1 MLDAAEALLRERGL
15 RRRHPAGGG
24 AQRYADRLRLSL
36 LPRRQDAARRRSAAN
51 PRRKGTCVVQSI
63 LEDKAEPL
71 PERVRTL
78 FRTAASGFDRA
89 GANKSCAIGA
99 VALDLDARH
108 EALRTV
114 CRDAMDGWIA
124 SIARELPWSD
134 EAVRRSFAEM
144 VVAGLEGAFI
154 LSRARQSGT
163 PFITVGEW
171 LATILERLPRNA
183 PETYHGKH
191 KRRHGRYPSGADRI
205 SNPYARSGHLNL
217 FRVRQS

>member
-1 MLDAAEALLRERGL
+1 MARQSPASRERMLDAAETLLRERGL
-15 RRRHPAGGG
+15 AGAGIHQVVARSRAPIG
-24 AQRYADRLRLSL
+24 SVYHFFPRGKTQLVAEALQINGEKARALFQR
-36 LPRRQDAARRRSAAN
+36 
-51 PRRKGTCVVQSI
+51 I
-63 LEDKAEPL
+63 LEDTGEPL
-71 PERVRTL
+71 PERFRRL

-89 GANKSCAIGA
+89 GANKGCAIGA

-144 VVAGLEGAFI
+144 VVAGIEGAFI

-171 LATILERLPRNA
+171 LATVLERFPRNA
-183 PETYHGKH
+183 GKRTTGKH
-191 KRRHGRYPSGADRI
+191 KRRHHETR
-205 SNPYARSGHLNL
+205 
-217 FRVRQS
+217 RQRR

>member
-1 MLDAAEALLRERGL
+1 MAQRTRASRERMLDAAETLLRERGL
-15 RRRHPAGGG
+15 AGAGIQQVVARSG
-24 AQRYADRLRLSL
+24 APIGSVYHFFPRGKAQLVAEALQIHGDKARALLQSL
-36 LPRRQDAARRRSAAN
+36 
-51 PRRKGTCVVQSI
+51 
-63 LEDKAEPL
+63 LEDKGEPL
-71 PERVRTL
+71 PERFRRL

-89 GANKSCAIGA
+89 GANKSCAIGT

-108 EALRTV
+108 EALRKV
-114 CRDAMDGWIA
+114 CRDALEGWIA

-171 LATILERLPRNA
+171 LATMLERFPRSA
-183 PETYHGKH
+183 WRRPAGKH
-191 KRRHGRYPSGADRI
+191 KRRQ
-205 SNPYARSGHLNL
+205 L
-217 FRVRQS
+217 

>member
-1 MLDAAEALLRERGL
+1 MAQQSRASRERMLDAAETLLRERGL
-15 RRRHPAGGG
+15 AGAGIQQVVARSG
-24 AQRYADRLRLSL
+24 APIGSVYHFF
-36 LPRRQDAARRRSAAN
+36 PRGKTQLVSEALQIHGEKARALF
-51 PRRKGTCVVQSI
+51 QSI
-63 LEDKAEPL
+63 LEDKGNPL
-71 PERVRTL
+71 PERFRRL

-114 CRDAMDGWIA
+114 CRDAMDGWIT
-124 SIARELPWSD
+124 SIAGELPWPD

-171 LATILERLPRNA
+171 LATMLERFPRNA
-183 PETYHGKH
+183 GRRAAGKQARRQHETPKQ
-191 KRRHGRYPSGADRI
+191 RR
-205 SNPYARSGHLNL
+205 
-217 FRVRQS
+217 

>member
-1 MLDAAEALLRERGL
+1 MAQQARGSRERMLEAAETLLRERGL
-15 RRRHPAGGG
+15 AGAGIQHVVARSG
-24 AQRYADRLRLSL
+24 APIGSVYHFFPRGKTQLVAEALQINGEKARALFQR
-36 LPRRQDAARRRSAAN
+36 
-51 PRRKGTCVVQSI
+51 I
-63 LEDKAEPL
+63 LEDNGEPL
-71 PERVRTL
+71 PERFRRL

-124 SIARELPWSD
+124 SIARELPWPD

-144 VVAGLEGAFI
+144 VVAGIEGAFI
-154 LSRARQSGT
+154 LSRARQSGA

-171 LATILERLPRNA
+171 LATTLERFPRNA
-183 PETYHGKH
+183 RKRTAGKH
-191 KRRHGRYPSGADRI
+191 KRRQHQIPNQPR
-205 SNPYARSGHLNL
+205 
-217 FRVRQS
+217 